1 MQEVIDKELY
11 IYLSEILDLLYDEK
25 LFTVNNINSIV
36 NNIGSNDH
44 CNK

>member
-11 IYLSEILDLLYDEK
+11 IYLSEIFGLLYDEK
-25 LFTVNNINSIV
+25 LFTVNNINSII
-36 NNIGSNDH
+36 NNIESNNH